1 MPAIDDALRVLAIR
15 DSAQRAICKSYEP
28 DTTLLNTKS
37 ANPLLSNLP
46 PPSHQV
52 GALGPRTH
60 LDDGPYVALHRLHGC
75 LELGRGL
82 HHVEDVGCFLLEDGA
97 EVVL

>member
-1 MPAIDDALRVLAIR
+1 MWCLLLAMLWESWPFATPRNEQYVKVMNQI
-15 DSAQRAICKSYEP
+15 
-28 DTTLLNTKS
+28 LNTKS

-82 HHVEDVGCFLLEDGA
+82 HLVEDVGCFLLEDGA